1 MCEFLLAVII
11 PCCPT
16 LLESGTQTE
25 GGWIEFVP
33 QLQAYVN
40 IVVDFLI
47 FKFYFILFYFLDS
60 VIFRTLYLYP
70 VKLM

>member
-47 FKFYFILFYFLDS
+47 FKFYFILFF
-60 VIFRTLYLYP
+60 F
-70 VKLM
+70 